1 MPLGIVVL
9 SQNNSFMRISHLFL
23 ALSIVALSSCRYF
36 GGERISGDG
45 RVVTQQKTAGN
56 FNSVDVSGGI
66 KVHVRQDATSS
77 VKVEADQ
84 NLMEYIDVY
93 NDGNTLVIKEKDG
106 FNLNPSKDIVVY
118 VSAPV
123 FKEIEVSGACDIIG
137 ENTISGNEDLNMRV
151 SGSGDI
157 IMEVA
162 LPKVS
167 AKISGSGSINL
178 KGQATDFTAHVS
190 GSGDVKCFDL
200 VTDNTKLDL
209 SGSSDAEV
217 TANKQLNIEA
227 SGSSSISYKGNASV
241 SQSISG
247 SGSVKKVG

>member
-1 MPLGIVVL
+1 
-9 SQNNSFMRISHLFL
+9 MRISYIVL
-23 ALSIVALSSCRYF
+23 ALSLFTFSSCRYF
-36 GGERISGDG
+36 GGEHVSGDG
-45 RVVTQQKTAGN
+45 HIVTQQRSAGS

-66 KVHVRQDATSS
+66 KVHVRQDAVNS

-93 NDGNTLVIKEKDG
+93 NNGSTLVIKEKQG
-106 FNLNPSKDIVVY
+106 FNLDPSKDIIVY
-118 VSAPV
+118 VAAPV
-123 FKEIEVSGACDIIG
+123 FKDIDVSGACDIIG
-137 ENTISGNEDLNMRV
+137 DSPITGSEELNMHV

-157 IMEVA
+157 VMQIE

-167 AKISGSGSINL
+167 AEISGSGSINL
-178 KGQATDFTAHVS
+178 KGQATNFSAHVS

-200 VTDNTKLDL
+200 ITDNTELDL

-217 TANKQLNIEA
+217 TANKQLNIDA
-227 SGSSSISYKGNASV
+227 SGSSSINYKGNPNV
-241 SQSISG
+241 NQSISG